1 MIIFPI
7 HFFILKNSTVSH
19 DLLKKKRL
27 KIMHDLIIDDSTV
40 LLLKSDQKVY
50 LLGTGMQMK
59 SLWKLF
65 KILSNVKNI
74 V

>member
-1 MIIFPI
+1 
-7 HFFILKNSTVSH
+7 
-19 DLLKKKRL
+19 
-27 KIMHDLIIDDSTV
+27 MHDLIIDDSTV
-40 LLLKSDQKVY
+40 LLLKSDQKVH

-65 KILSNVKNI
+65 KLLSNVKNI